1 MAHVEIKKSD
11 DGTIEVAG
19 VTPSE
24 AFDAAIAR
32 ALEGF
37 VRETELKGFRK
48 GKAPGDLVRRAVGEG
63 KLLERAATLV
73 LETEWPRVLEEHQ
86 IEAIGRPEF
95 HIVKI
100 APGNPLEWKVNVATL
115 PEVKLP
121 DYLKLA
127 HATRKKEH
135 KEVSV
140 EDKEID
146 EALGRLTEM
155 NEKDGVKPEMS
166 DAFAGTLGPFKTVEE
181 LKAHISVSLKKEKAE
196 KERERVRIAVL
207 EAIVSASAFALPKI
221 LIDAEEDRMLGELFS
236 TVARMG
242 RQWDDYLKDA
252 GKTSDDIR
260 AELRPDAERR
270 AGFGLILQALARR
283 EHIVI
288 SDEDIEKR
296 TTAMLAMYSPEEL
309 KKIDRSRVKNY
320 VASVMENDA
329 VFAVLEK
336 DATK

>member
-1 MAHVEIKKSD
+1 MTTVEIKKSD
-11 DGTIEVAG
+11 DGTIEVVG

-24 AFDAAIAR
+24 TFDGAISK

-48 GKAPGDLVRRAVGEG
+48 GKAPGDLVRQAIGEG

-73 LETEWPRVLEEHQ
+73 LETEWPRVLAEHK

-121 DYLKLA
+121 DYVSLA
-127 HATRKKEH
+127 RKTRKKEH

-140 EDKEID
+140 EEKEI
-146 EALGRLTEM
+146 EETLGRLTEM
-155 NEKDGVKPEMS
+155 NEKDGVKPEMT
-166 DAFAGTLGPFKTVEE
+166 DAFAQTLGPFKTVDE
-181 LKAHISVSLKKEKAE
+181 LKSHIGESLKKEKEE
-196 KERERVRIAVL
+196 KERERVRVAIL
-207 EAIVSASAFALPKI
+207 EAITGASTFTLPKI

-242 RQWDDYLKDA
+242 KQWDDYLKDA

-260 AELRPDAERR
+260 KELRPDAERR
-270 AGFGLILQALARR
+270 AGFGLILQSLARA
-283 EHIVI
+283 EHIHVP
-288 SDEDIEKR
+288 DEDIEKR
-296 TTAMLAMYSPEEL
+296 TTAMLAMYAPEEL
-309 KKIDRSRVKNY
+309 KKIDRNRVKNY

-336 DATK
+336 DATE

>member
-1 MAHVEIKKSD
+1 MSQVEIKKSE
-11 DGTIEVAG
+11 DGTIEVTG

-24 AFDAAIAR
+24 TFDAAISR

-48 GKAPGDLVRRAVGEG
+48 GKAPGDLVRRAIGEG
-63 KLLERAATLV
+63 KLLERAATIV
-73 LETEWPRVLEEHQ
+73 LETEWPKVLEDHK

-100 APGNPLEWKVNVATL
+100 APGNPLEWKVNVATM

-121 DYLKLA
+121 DYVALA
-127 HATRKKEH
+127 RKTRTKEH
-135 KEVSV
+135 KEVTV
-140 EDKEID
+140 EDKEVEETI
-146 EALGRLTEM
+146 ERLRAM
-155 NEKDGVKPEMS
+155 NEKDGVKPEMT
-166 DAFAGTLGPFKTVEE
+166 DAFASTMGPFKTVDE
-181 LKAHISVSLKKEKAE
+181 LTSHIRESLLKEKKE
-196 KERERVRIAVL
+196 KERERIRVAML
-207 EAIVSASAFALPKI
+207 EAITAASTFTLPKV

-242 RQWDDYLKDA
+242 RQWDEYLKDA

-260 AELRPDAERR
+260 KEMRPDAERR
-270 AGFGLILQALARR
+270 AGFGLILQALARK
-283 EHIVI
+283 EQIAVQD
-288 SDEDIEKR
+288 SDIEKR
-296 TTAMLAMYSPEEL
+296 TDAMLAMYSPEEL
-309 KKIDRSRVKNY
+309 RKIDRNRVKNY

-336 DATK
+336 EG